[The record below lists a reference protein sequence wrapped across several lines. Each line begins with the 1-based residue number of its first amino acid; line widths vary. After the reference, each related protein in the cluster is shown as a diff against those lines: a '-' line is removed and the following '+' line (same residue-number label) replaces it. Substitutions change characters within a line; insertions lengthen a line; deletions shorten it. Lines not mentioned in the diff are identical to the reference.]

1 MINFR
6 YVGLKTDKKTKPLSK
21 QVFEAIITDA
31 YVQSHCLAARE
42 ANKKGDKEAYEN
54 NKGQLPMIF
63 WCGYNLKG
71 ERAKECLTPTQHFI
85 IDIDHAK
92 IEASQIWQNMCVD
105 MAQDGVSK
113 DKIVDAYGIRL
124 VHETPSGG
132 LRLVVRAKKPFQ
144 TIEEHQKDFTE
155 AFRLA
160 DYGDVDT
167 VVKDLS
173 RGSFM
178 VCQEWILFQDA
189 NLFDPNQTEDGPITA
204 EANGGANSSPEAA
217 DDKDDKK
224 SNAEKSKTPAKVMLP
239 EITDEENNFCFE
251 GKRVAEIA
259 NEYIIDQ
266 GGIPEEGLRHGFYNE
281 LIKNFRNICN
291 NDPRIVFAV
300 LPLCGGSAEKRWSQ
314 CTSICKANNTT
325 RLPKDFYFW
334 MVKRGYIASK
344 KYSNVREYMESE
356 EEPQAPVPQLPPVF
370 REFCSICPPDFVYPT
385 IVALLPVMGTLTSYV
400 RADYID
406 FSEQSTTFF
415 SCVWAPPSSGKG
427 FAKRI
432 VEMLM
437 KKIRLRDEMNNLREQ
452 LWLVD
457 TRTKSDN
464 EKGVDLPHVMVRIMP
479 AINSL
484 PEFLEKMRDNRG
496 YHMFTFAEEVD
507 TFKKG
512 SSSGGADKSDLFRTA
527 WDNSEYGQSF
537 KSANTFK
544 GMVKVYYNILLT
556 GTPGAVKK
564 YYSNVEDGMVTRVS
578 ITEIENQQFAKFV
591 PWKQLTKRQIE
602 VIDKFVQR
610 CDDNTY
616 RDPVEMTEEEI
627 QLYNT
632 TSENYDKNVKWKFNL
647 REKQKIDMSW
657 LYPTI
662 LSWLEKTRV
671 EASLDNDVA
680 ADVFRRR
687 AAVKGFRLGLL
698 CHCCW
703 AQVRDKE
710 KKVICK
716 FVEWFMTRD
725 LSESLKMFGAAYN
738 KMNAE
743 AYTEAVRHQGLYD
756 SLSDTFSKNDVIAQC
771 MKQGIH
777 SRVRQII
784 YRWVRDKV
792 IVKTA
797 KEEYKKV
804 KKNEKPN

>member
-6 YVGLKTDKKTKPLSK
+6 YASLKTDKTTKPLNLKTFRNIVEDSNVK
-21 QVFEAIITDA
+21 M
-31 YVQSHCLAARE
+31 YCLAARKAKETGAKDTYE
-42 ANKKGDKEAYEN
+42 ANKGH
-54 NKGQLPMIF
+54 LPLIF
-63 WCGYNLKG
+63 WSGYNLEGKR
-71 ERAKECLTPTQHFI
+71 EAQWLTPTQHFI

-92 IEASQIWQNMCVD
+92 ISGREIWAKLCSELD
-105 MAQDGVSK
+105 EDESK
-113 DKIVDAYGIRL
+113 RPEKCREFGIRL

-132 LRLVVRAKKPFQ
+132 LRIVVRATQSFP
-144 TIEEHQKDFTE
+144 TIEEHQKWFNEKFNLTRFGDF
-155 AFRLA
+155 
-160 DYGDVDT
+160 DT
-167 VVKDLS
+167 KVKDLA

-178 VCQEWILFQDA
+178 VTLEWILYWDSL
-189 NLFDPNQTEDGPITA
+189 LFSEGESEEGPITA
-204 EANGGANSSPEAA
+204 EAMNGYTGNPVE
-217 DDKDDKK
+217 DTEKK
-224 SNAEKSKTPAKVMLP
+224 STGTAKSSLP
-239 EITDEENNFCFE
+239 EITNKERDFAYE
-251 GKRVAEIA
+251 GKKVSEIA
-259 NEYIIDQ
+259 EEYIIDQ
-266 GGIPEEGLRHGFYNE
+266 GGVPEEGSRHGFYND

-300 LPLCGGSAEKRWSQ
+300 LPLCEGTPEKRWSQ
-314 CTSICKANNTT
+314 CTSICKTNNTT
-325 RLPKDFYFW
+325 KLPRDFYFW

-344 KYSNVREYMESE
+344 KYGEVRAYMESE
-356 EEPQAPVPQLPPVF
+356 EEEEDPLPPLPPVF

-385 IVALLPVMGTLTSYV
+385 IVALMPVMGTLTSYA
-400 RADYID
+400 RAEYID

-415 SCVWAPPSSGKG
+415 SCIWAPPSSGKG

-432 VEMLM
+432 VDMLM

-484 PEFLEKMRDNRG
+484 PEFLEKMRDNKG
-496 YHMFTFAEEVD
+496 YHMFTYAEEVD

-578 ITEIENQQFAKFV
+578 ICEIENQQFAKFV
-591 PWKQLTKRQIE
+591 PWKHLTKRQIE
-602 VIDKFVQR
+602 IIDRFVER
-610 CDDNTY
+610 CDENTY
-616 RDPVEMTEEEI
+616 ADPITMTEDDI
-627 QLYNT
+627 RVYNT
-632 TSENYDKNVKWKFNL
+632 TSDNFDKNVKWKFNL
-647 REKQKIDMSW
+647 KEKQKVDMEW
-657 LYPTI
+657 LFPTI
-662 LSWLEKTRV
+662 LNWLEQTRV

-698 CHCCW
+698 CTCCW
-703 AQVRDKE
+703 AQVKERE
-710 KKVICK
+710 KKIIMN
-716 FVEWFMTRD
+716 FVKWFMTRD
-725 LSESLKMFGAAYN
+725 LKESLKMFGAEYN
-738 KMNAE
+738 KMSAD
-743 AYTEAVRHQGLYD
+743 TMSGTVTHHQSLYD
-756 SLSDTFSKNDVIAQC
+756 ALGDTFSKNDVITQC
-771 MKQGIH
+771 MKMGVH

-784 YRWVRDKV
+784 YRWLKDNAIK
-792 IVKTA
+792 KTQTGD
-797 KEEYKKV
+797 YKKV
-804 KKNEKPN
+804 KKNDK